1 MDTRIN
7 FKIIYLLLFYQLNK
21 ILGDKYYDIIGKMDE
36 EKSLKQINDNLNN
49 FNKKPIP
56 VHVTDKVNIIISG
69 KYYH

>member
-1 MDTRIN
+1 
-7 FKIIYLLLFYQLNK
+7 
-21 ILGDKYYDIIGKMDE
+21 MDE